1 MMCGYLAGMAVFG
14 AMIRDYTPQGKA
26 GAFQGLRI
34 IGQVLIPGIIGPWI
48 GALVLSNAEQ
58 VLNDDGTY
66 SFIPNANIF
75 LAALIAA
82 CFIWLILAI
91 IFKLTNKA
99 KED

>member
-1 MMCGYLAGMAVFG
+1 MMSGYLMGMAVFG
-14 AMIRDYTPQGKA
+14 AMLRDYTPQNRA
-26 GAFQGLRI
+26 GMFQGLRI
-34 IGQVLIPGIIGPWI
+34 VGQVLIPGIIGPWI
-48 GALVLSNAEQ
+48 GALVLKNAETII
-58 VLNDDGTY
+58 NDDGTS

-91 IFKLTNKA
+91 IFKLTNKT